1 MPDDLAA
8 LRALAGCLHARI
20 RSAGHQETGGLSL
33 EWVAVILG
41 ILTIAGIVVAI
52 VVQKATSAANKIQIP

>member
-8 LRALAGCLHARI
+8 LRALAGCLSARI
-20 RSAGHQETGGLSL
+20 EQARREETGGLSL

>member
-8 LRALAGCLHARI
+8 LRALAICLRGRLEHAR
-20 RSAGHQETGGLSL
+20 RDQTGGLSL

>member
-1 MPDDLAA
+1 MLAA
-8 LRALAGCLHARI
+8 SSQMVARSTPSS
-20 RSAGHQETGGLSL
+20 SAGREETGGLSL

>member
-8 LRALAGCLHARI
+8 LWALATCLRARI
-20 RSAGHQETGGLSL
+20 QSAGREETGGLSL

>member
-1 MPDDLAA
+1 MLDDLAV
-8 LRALAGCLHARI
+8 LRVLVDGVRGRIQHAR
-20 RSAGHQETGGLSL
+20 RDETGGLSL
-33 EWVAVILG
+33 EWLAVILG

>member
-8 LRALAGCLHARI
+8 LWALAGCLCTRI
-20 RSAGHQETGGLSL
+20 RSAGREETGGLSL